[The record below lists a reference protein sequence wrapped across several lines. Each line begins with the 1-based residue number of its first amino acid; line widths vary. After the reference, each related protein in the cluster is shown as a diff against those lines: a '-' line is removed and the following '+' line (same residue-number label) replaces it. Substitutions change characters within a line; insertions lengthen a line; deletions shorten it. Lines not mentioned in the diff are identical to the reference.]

1 VKKIFYSSYL
11 GFKLLLSL
19 EAFKKKTELDPLQ
32 YQPVRKEIF
41 LLFNLSF
48 FVIQMKI
55 FLNV

>member
-32 YQPVRKEIF
+32 YQLISFYEICMM
-41 LLFNLSF
+41 LAGHIAAL
-48 FVIQMKI
+48 Q
-55 FLNV
+55 